1 MKEDGEIIPLR
12 ECTYVWVDSVINK
25 EGVVPNGV
33 QFYKTLPTIPTRDK
47 PLDVL
52 LAGLRELTQSNFYSA
67 VFVLG

>member
-1 MKEDGEIIPLR
+1 MKDDGEIVPLR
-12 ECTYVWVDSVINK
+12 ECTYIWVDSIIK
-25 EGVVPNGV
+25 REGVVPNGV
-33 QFYKTLPTIPTRDK
+33 QFYKTLPACDK